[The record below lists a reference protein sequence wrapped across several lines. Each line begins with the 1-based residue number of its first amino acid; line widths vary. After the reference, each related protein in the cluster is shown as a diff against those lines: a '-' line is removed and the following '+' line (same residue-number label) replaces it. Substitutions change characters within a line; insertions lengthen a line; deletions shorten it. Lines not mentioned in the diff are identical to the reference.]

1 MTRRITKKKRISR
14 VKTRGRVKSRGR
26 GRGRGRGR
34 AGNYTMRGGLG
45 DNDGVHI
52 NNNFTYRF
60 SEQADVDE
68 FRMFVFGTTSQRQ
81 AWTTL
86 LETCLAKQV
95 PVYILT
101 SGNRVAIIRT
111 LQLLMM
117 DHYFK
122 EVLCIKKND
131 KINPNNTSG
140 KHNFGGYSKY
150 AVIREI
156 HYELFSKK
164 RRVTTGCLFDDDI
177 KNSSDKSE
185 FPEIEHVEF
194 LHTKSDARPSD
205 YDEATLRA
213 NKFYQ
218 LYSKYNEPIIN
229 FTPIEQIKNATDKV
243 IREEYNTVFIDFDE
257 TFEITQGPF
266 ELQDNPRVNMVD
278 RFREE
283 TYSITITEPFIL
295 SAI

>member
-26 GRGRGRGR
+26 GRGRGR

-45 DNDGVHI
+45 DNDGAHI
-52 NNNFTYRF
+52 NNNVTYRF
-60 SEQADVDE
+60 SEQDHVDE
-68 FRMFVFGTTSQRQ
+68 FSMFVFGTPLQKA

-122 EVLCIKKND
+122 EVLCINRNLT
-131 KINPNNTSG
+131 INPSNKRG
-140 KHNFGGYSKY
+140 QHNFGGYSKY

-156 HYELFSKK
+156 HLELLSKN
-164 RRVTTGCLFDDDI
+164 RRITTGCLFDDDI
-177 KNSSDKSE
+177 RNSIAKSE
-185 FPEIEHVEF
+185 FPEINDVEF

-205 YDEATLRA
+205 YNEATLRA

-218 LYSKYNEPIIN
+218 LYSKYNDTIIN
-229 FTPIEQIKNATDKV
+229 FTPIEQIKYATDKV
-243 IREEYNTVFIDFDE
+243 SSEEYNTVFIDFDE

-266 ELQDNPRVNMVD
+266 ELQDNSRTNMVEK
-278 RFREE
+278 FRE
-283 TYSITITEPFIL
+283 YVYPITIT
-295 SAI
+295 

>member
-26 GRGRGRGR
+26 GR

-45 DNDGVHI
+45 DNDGARI
-52 NNNFTYRF
+52 NNNVTYRF
-60 SEQADVDE
+60 SEQAHVDE
-68 FRMFVFGTTSQRQ
+68 FSMFVFGTTLQKA

-131 KINPNNTSG
+131 KINPPNKSG
-140 KHNFGGYSKY
+140 QHNFGGYSKY
-150 AVIREI
+150 EVIRAI
-156 HYELFSKK
+156 HIELLSKK

-177 KNSSDKSE
+177 QNSSDKSD

-194 LHTKSDARPSD
+194 LHTESDARPSD

-229 FTPIEQIKNATDKV
+229 FTPIEQIKYATDKV

-257 TFEITQGPF
+257 TLEITQGPF

-283 TYSITITEPFIL
+283 TYPITITQPFIL